1 MKNNIKILNK
11 IILMVAIVLLSIN
24 CSDDFLDQKKLG
36 EETSEVY
43 FNSQEKAVASLTAA
57 YSNLKDHRFYWFY
70 WAFGETLSDNAVYG
84 GSDNDQAGFAKL
96 KAFNAN
102 SSAFQ
107 VRIKWDICYRGINK
121 ANQTIEG
128 IESMDKTLFKTEAYK
143 NRLIAEAKVL
153 RAFQH
158 FELVRTFGKIPVLDH
173 LIRTTSEKIKQSEIK
188 DVYKFII
195 SDLESAEPHL
205 ALRSELTGKEIGHIT
220 RGFAQG
226 LLAKVNLYDE
236 NYEAAKKWAKK
247 IIDSKEYKL
256 VSDFNTIF
264 TFAGENNEESIF
276 ELQFHTSST
285 ETSAFKNNGNFQTL
299 FMLPRNITYG
309 YGINLPTKNLADAY
323 DKAGDIIRKKA
334 TLLSTEEVYANEI
347 PKNIWDSGDATK
359 IKEWKEKLTFNR
371 TGYYQKKMYVLPK
384 ERSAQLRNNA
394 NNIRIMR
401 YSEIL
406 LTYAEACA
414 KTGEDNNAQSAL
426 NKVRQRVSLPDVTA
440 SGNDLVKA
448 IWTERRLELAGES
461 DRYHELLRTK
471 QGSVLEHWTEA
482 HKYWPVP
489 QNEIDRTTGEIEQNP
504 GY

>member
-1 MKNNIKILNK
+1 MKNNIKTLNRVIL
-11 IILMVAIVLLSIN
+11 IVVIVLLSIN
-24 CSDDFLDQKKLG
+24 CSDDFLNQKKLG
-36 EETSEVY
+36 EETSDVY
-43 FNSQEKAVASLTAA
+43 FNSEDKAVASLTAA
-57 YSNLKDHRFYWFY
+57 YSDLKDYRFCWFY
-70 WAFGETLSDNAVYG
+70 WAFGETLSDNAIYG
-84 GSDNDQAGFAKL
+84 GSDGDQAGFAPL

-107 VRIKWDICYRGINK
+107 VRFKWDLCYRGINK
-121 ANQTIEG
+121 SNQTLEG
-128 IESMDKTLFKTEAYK
+128 IESMDKTLFKTEAYR

-153 RAFQH
+153 RAFYH
-158 FELVRTFGKIPVLDH
+158 FELVRAYGRIPILDH
-173 LIRTTSEKIKQSEIK
+173 LIRTTSEKIGQSEIK

-195 SDLESAEPHL
+195 TDLESAEPHL
-205 ALRSELTGKEIGHIT
+205 ALRSELTSKEMGHIT
-220 RGFAQG
+220 KGFAQG

-247 IIDSKEYKL
+247 VIDSKEYKL
-256 VSDFNTIF
+256 AADFNTIF
-264 TFAGENNEESIF
+264 TLAGENNEESIF

-285 ETSAFKNNGNFQTL
+285 ETSATKNNGNFQTL

-309 YGINLPTKNLADAY
+309 YGINLPTKDLADAY

-347 PKNIWDSGDATK
+347 PKEVLEEGDEAK

-384 ERSAQLRNNA
+384 DRSAEIRSNA

-414 KTGEDNNAQSAL
+414 KTGDDSNSQAAL
-426 NKVRQRVSLPDVTA
+426 NEVRQRVSLPDITA
-440 SGNDLVKA
+440 TGDDLVKA
-448 IWTERRLELAGES
+448 IWAERRLELAGES

-471 QGSVLEHWTEA
+471 QANILEHWTEA

-489 QNEIDRTTGEIEQNP
+489 QNEIDKTTGEIEQNP